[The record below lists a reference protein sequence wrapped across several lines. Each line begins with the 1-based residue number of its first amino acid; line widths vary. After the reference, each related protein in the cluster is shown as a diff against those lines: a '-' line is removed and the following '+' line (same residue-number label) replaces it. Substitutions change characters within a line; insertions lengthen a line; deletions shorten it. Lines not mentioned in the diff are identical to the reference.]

1 MDELNERLLDSVK
14 KNDTDRVIELIEQGA
29 NINCSSGYALD
40 ISVGENLYEM
50 SKFLL
55 DRMTIKKNNAYPLTV
70 ACENSNAKLVE
81 LLLNAGI
88 RIYRDAYEW
97 TVINDDVEILRL
109 LIDHSEEIDIDDI
122 LFGEEPVKKNILEF
136 MVSQFPDEIHKNI
149 RKLTNQKNINTYK
162 FIKMLVHREIIDIA
176 D

>member
-1 MDELNERLLDSVK
+1 M
-14 KNDTDRVIELIEQGA
+14 G
-29 NINCSSGYALD
+29 
-40 ISVGENLYEM
+40 
-50 SKFLL
+50 
-55 DRMTIKKNNAYPLTV
+55 
-70 ACENSNAKLVE
+70 
-81 LLLNAGI
+81 
-88 RIYRDAYEW
+88 

-136 MVSQFPDEIHKNI
+136 YMVSQFPDEIHKNI
-149 RKLTNQKNINTYK
+149 RKLTNQKKNINTYK